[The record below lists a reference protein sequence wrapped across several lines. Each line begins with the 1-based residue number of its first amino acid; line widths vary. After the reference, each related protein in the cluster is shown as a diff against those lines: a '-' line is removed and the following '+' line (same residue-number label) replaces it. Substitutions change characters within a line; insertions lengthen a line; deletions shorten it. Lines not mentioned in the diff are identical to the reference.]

1 MPDSADM
8 PAMAQARVL
17 RSQEILAHWIEVA
30 NDPSLDQL
38 VATIVRER
46 NVLAWI
52 ATSHPLQTDA
62 RLTDCAWEKLFDI
75 IKDRMH

>member
-1 MPDSADM
+1 MHDSADM
-8 PAMAQARVL
+8 AERAQARVL
-17 RSQEILAHWIEVA
+17 MSQETLAHWIEVA

-38 VATIVRER
+38 IATIVLER

-52 ATSHPLQTDA
+52 AISHPLQTDA
-62 RLTDCAWEKLFDI
+62 RLTDCAWEKLFNI